1 MEILQALTKDGQDA
15 PYDFAV
21 TPTIL
26 NAFNRYMRND
36 DDESWES
43 LFKIIN
49 GDKRDLPDGVLKGIQ
64 FESLINKMI
73 DGCEPEVV
81 EGVVSFGGYQFKA
94 DVVHRVHDKLVAC
107 QTKQEKISAVIPS
120 HLGFIKL
127 HGVLDYG
134 YPKMITDLKTTEV
147 YKCNKY
153 IKNTQHPIY
162 SLIRKLK
169 GNPVDSFKYLVTDF
183 EKVYQE
189 TYVPTDKMFQN
200 LLFNVFDLINFLN
213 MYRDYITN
221 TKIFGHSTL
230 TLN

>member
-1 MEILQALTKDGQDA
+1 MEILEALTKDGKS
-15 PYDFAV
+15 PEYDFAI

-43 LFKIIN
+43 LFNIIN
-49 GDKRDLPDGVLKGIQ
+49 GEKRDLPDNVLKGIQ

-73 DGCEPEVV
+73 EGFDTEVINGMV
-81 EGVVSFGGYQFKA
+81 LFGGYQFKA
-94 DVVHRVHDKLVAC
+94 DVVYKVFKKLRAC
-107 QTKQEKISAVIPS
+107 QTKQEKISVVIPS
-120 HLGFIKL
+120 HLGLIKL

-153 IKNTQHPIY
+153 IKNTQHQIY

-189 TYVPTDKMFQN
+189 TYVPTEKMFKN
-200 LLFNVFDLINFLN
+200 LLFNVFQLINFLVL
-213 MYRDYITN
+213 YKDYITN
-221 TKIFGHSTL
+221 TKIFGKAA
-230 TLN
+230 